1 MRKLFAFNPDDITTV
16 RLGSIIGALVSAVV
30 WLTYIVV
37 LREPGSAFYLFA
49 ALAFLGGP
57 LLAGIVAVL
66 KTQENRL
73 KAFLVSS
80 GAVFGVMFILFVVTY
95 VVMPQY
101 ARTNVR
107 LPAFCDGFDGDFNPP
122 SHLEYALPGGGTGI
136 LLVSDAESA
145 VVAMVDGD
153 HPPFPGSVFLVNKY
167 DNKILLGMGFKDD
180 VISAAIDDGVVYI
193 FNDKL
198 GYLID
203 ARTGEFQEHFLI
215 IDNYGGL
222 TLTDRPFIS
231 RASDGHWY
239 METAAVISSWN
250 IDGTVKSRP
259 HLTFNGIALGCFISG
274 DTRDVTRL

>member
-1 MRKLFAFNPDDITTV
+1 MRKRFAFSSENSTTV
-16 RLGSIIGALVSAVV
+16 RLGSIIGALVSVIAG
-30 WLTYIVV
+30 LTYIVV

-57 LLAGIVAVL
+57 LLAGIVTVL
-66 KTQENRL
+66 RAQKNRL

-80 GAVFGVMFILFVVTY
+80 GAVFGIMFILFVVTY
-95 VVMPQY
+95 AVLPQY
-101 ARTNVR
+101 ARTNVQ
-107 LPAFCDGFDGDFNPP
+107 LPAYCDGFDGNFNPP
-122 SHLEYALPGGGTGI
+122 SHLAYALPGGDTGI

-145 VVAMVDGD
+145 VVVTIDGD
-153 HPPFPGSVFLVNKY
+153 YPPFPGSVFLVNKN
-167 DNKILLGMGFKDD
+167 DSKILLGMGFNND
-180 VISAAIDDGVVYI
+180 VIGAAIDGGVVYI
-193 FNDKL
+193 FNDKI

-215 IDNYGGL
+215 IDNYGRL
-222 TLTDRPFIS
+222 SQSDRPVIS

-239 METAAVISSWN
+239 METTALISGWN

-274 DTRDVTRL
+274 DTRNVTQL

>member
-1 MRKLFAFNPDDITTV
+1 MRKLFAFNPDDVTAV

-57 LLAGIVAVL
+57 LLVGIITVL

-73 KAFLVSS
+73 RAFLVSS
-80 GAVFGVMFILFVVTY
+80 GAVFGVAFILFVVTY
-95 VVMPQY
+95 VVLPQF
-101 ARTNVR
+101 ARTNVQ
-107 LPAFCDGFDGDFNPP
+107 LPALCDGFDGNFNPP
-122 SHLEYALPGGGTGI
+122 SHLAYALPGRGTGI

-145 VVAMVDGD
+145 VVAMIDGD
-153 HPPFPGSVFLVNKY
+153 HPPFAGSVFLVNKN
-167 DNKILLGMGFKDD
+167 DNKILLGMRFNND
-180 VISAAIDDGVVYI
+180 VISAAIDGGVVYI

-222 TLTDRPFIS
+222 SESDRPFIS

-239 METAAVISSWN
+239 METTAVISSWN

-259 HLTFNGIALGCFISG
+259 DLTFNGIALGCFISG
-274 DTRDVTRL
+274 DTGEVTRL

>member
-1 MRKLFAFNPDDITTV
+1 MRKLFAFNLDDVRTM
-16 RLGSIIGALVSAVV
+16 RLGTIIGALVSAGI

-57 LLAGIVAVL
+57 LFAGMVKVL
-66 KTQENRL
+66 KTRKNRL
-73 KAFLVSS
+73 KAFFVSS
-80 GAVFGVMFILFVVTY
+80 STVFGIALILFVVTY
-95 VVMPQY
+95 VVIPQY

-107 LPAFCDGFDGDFNPP
+107 LPAFCDGFDGSFNPP
-122 SHLEYALPGGGTGI
+122 ADLAYALPGRGTGI

-145 VVAMVDGD
+145 VVGMIDGD
-153 HPPFPGSVFLVNKY
+153 HPPFAGSVFLVSKN
-167 DNKILLGMGFKDD
+167 DNKVLLGMGFNND
-180 VISAAIDDGVVYI
+180 VISAAIDGGVVYI

-222 TLTDRPFIS
+222 SQSDRPFIS

-239 METAAVISSWN
+239 METTAVISSWN

-259 HLTFNGIALGCFISG
+259 DLTFNGIALGCFISG
-274 DTRDVTRL
+274 DTSDVTEL